1 MLTKAQSK
9 YIRALADPE
18 GRRAGGAFVVEGPKL
33 VEEWLRHAS
42 QDVTDIYATPKGRT
56 MLPALFPGNTALHL
70 LPDDGLKGVS
80 QLQTPPVILAVCRLP
95 LPAAPLLSGWTLACE
110 ALQDPG
116 NLGTILRIA
125 DWYGVPQVVCSQGSA
140 DFYNPKVVQAGMGAH
155 LRVGM
160 HSMNLIS
167 FLQKTTLPVFAATL
181 SGENLHAISPQKEG
195 ILLIGNESRGLSPE
209 VLSFATR
216 QLTIPR
222 RGGAESLNAAVA
234 AGILCDR
241 LLA

>member
-9 YIRALADPE
+9 HIRSLADPE
-18 GRRAGGAFVVEGPKL
+18 GRRTANAFVVEGPKL
-33 VEEWLRHAS
+33 VEEWLRYAPEK
-42 QDVTDIYATPKGRT
+42 VTDIYTTKKGRT
-56 MLPALFPGNTALHL
+56 MLPALFPAETVLHL
-70 LPDDGLKGVS
+70 LPDDGLQSLS
-80 QLQTPPVILAVCRLP
+80 QLQTPPLVMAVCRLP
-95 LPAAPLLSGWTLACE
+95 AQKSLLTSGWTLACE
-110 ALQDPG
+110 GLQDPG

-125 DWYGVPQVVCSQGSA
+125 DWYGIPQVVCSQGSA

-155 LRVGM
+155 LRVQM
-160 HSMNLIS
+160 HNLNLIS
-167 FLQKTTLPVFAATL
+167 FLQDTMLPVFAATL
-181 SGENLHAISPQKEG
+181 SGGNLYQVSSQKEG

-209 VLSFATR
+209 ALRFATR
-216 QLTIPR
+216 QITIPR